1 MSKMKISV
9 HESKKNEAESVSAKE
24 FWDKFVKDEATD
36 LLEAY
41 EMNDTQ
47 GVPGSGGEGWDAH
60 DVKEV
65 KNTYSDGTPRDDFNA
80 GVEKEFIGYLGYFN
94 GTGYYDNALGA
105 EIDKEFDVASQAYL
119 EDNSLSVAPEDGTD
133 EYEDYMDAIDEW
145 LGETYLVGEASIL
158 FVTRGWRN
166 SDYSLHASI
175 FRHYDAGSVIDGK
188 LRVTMDLSSD
198 QLTQANADKFLAEVK
213 KQFETY
219 SFEDGYKEI
228 TVEAE

>member
-1 MSKMKISV
+1 MKKCSMQKKIESL
-9 HESKKNEAESVSAKE
+9 SKKQESAGTSFYDE
-24 FWDKFVKDEATD
+24 FIADRAREI
-36 LLEAY
+36 LEAY
-41 EMNDTQ
+41 DMNDTQ
-47 GVPGSGGEGWDAH
+47 GVPGSGEGWDAH

-80 GVEKEFIGYLGYFN
+80 GVEKEFIGYLGYFH

-105 EIDKEFDVASQAYL
+105 EIDKEFDEASNAYL
-119 EDNSLSVAPEDGTD
+119 EANSLSVAPEDGTD

-175 FRHYDAGSVIDGK
+175 FRHYDAGSVIDGE
-188 LRVTMDLSSD
+188 LRVTMNLSSD
-198 QLTQANADKFLAEVK
+198 QLTQENADKFIKAVEEAFASYSFSQGDKDIEVK
-213 KQFETY
+213 A
-219 SFEDGYKEI
+219 D
-228 TVEAE
+228 